1 MSNPVSAILKQC
13 SIGFTARKKALL
25 TLGVL
30 GYLISPLD
38 IIPDILLPFGV
49 LDDGMALF
57 VLIRVWLSPTL
68 PAPTY
73 FAPPRSPVPAAAPV
87 QEAAR

>member
-13 SIGFTARKKALL
+13 PIGFTAHKKALL
-25 TLGVL
+25 TLAVL
-30 GYLISPLD
+30 CYLISPLD

-49 LDDGMALF
+49 IDDGVALF
-57 VLIRVWLSPTL
+57 MLIRVWLSPTL

-73 FAPPRSPVPAAAPV
+73 FGPPRSPTAAIAPLAEV
-87 QEAAR
+87 AQ